1 VYFLKLCLNFD
12 KQIYGGYVKKLST
25 ALFVIA
31 LVHLCTLFAQDKDAV
46 MFYNSGLESEKAN
59 NIDEA
64 ISYYSMA
71 IGIDAK
77 YTKAYLKRGDAYRKV
92 KNNWK
97 AKNDYLSV
105 IKLDPKIES
114 AHHNLGHIN
123 YETKEYSA
131 AITNFTNALALNSTD
146 AEVYYLRGSS
156 YLMLNDYSNA
166 EKDLLK
172 VQELIPG
179 YADVNEKLEKIRLE
193 GGITVS
199 EEKKK
204 EEPLT
209 EIKKEE
215 PVVETKKEEPIAEV
229 KKDEPVIDKKENE
242 VPVPTYGTIEEKK
255 DVTQPEVNI
264 EEKKESPVEI
274 KPSADELIRQGM
286 TYYESGNYSS
296 AIDIYNKVIEYYPD
310 NAEAHFQKGR
320 AYTEMNDYSSA
331 IDEYTKTVQKNTGHF
346 KAFINRGYIY
356 NERKEY
362 ERAISDYKKGIE
374 LDPNSSFGYYNLGVA
389 YFSSGNRDKAAE
401 SFRQAANL
409 GDSDASDWLKANG
422 FGQ

>member
-1 VYFLKLCLNFD
+1 M
-12 KQIYGGYVKKLST
+12 KKLSIT
-25 ALFVIA
+25 IFVIA
-31 LVHLCTLFAQDKDAV
+31 FVHLCTPLSQDKDAV
-46 MFYNSGLESEKAN
+46 MFYNSGVESEKAN

-77 YTKAYLKRGDAYRKV
+77 YAKAYLRRGDAYRKV

-146 AEVYYLRGSS
+146 AEVFYLRGCS
-156 YLMLNDYSNA
+156 YFMLNDYSNA

-179 YADVNEKLEKIRLE
+179 YSDVNEKLEKIRSE

-204 EEPLT
+204 EEPLAD
-209 EIKKEE
+209 
-215 PVVETKKEEPIAEV
+215 VKKEEPIAEI
-229 KKDEPVIDKKENE
+229 KKDESIIEVKKEEIPAENIKTE
-242 VPVPTYGTIEEKK
+242 VKKEDNQSDVKIEEK
-255 DVTQPEVNI
+255 TET
-264 EEKKESPVEI
+264 PVEV
-274 KPSADELIRQGM
+274 KPPAEELISQGM
-286 TYYESGNYSS
+286 AKYENGNYSS
-296 AIDIYNKVIEYYPD
+296 AIEYYNKAIEYYPD
-310 NAEAHFQKGR
+310 NAEAHYQKGR
-320 AYTEMNDYSSA
+320 AYTEMSDFTSA
-331 IDEYTKTVQKNTGHF
+331 IDEYTRTVQLNPGHF

-362 ERAISDYKKGIE
+362 DRAISDYKKGIE

-389 YFSSGNRDKAAE
+389 YFSSGNKDKAAE

-409 GDSDASDWLKANG
+409 GDSDAGDWLKANG
-422 FGQ
+422 YGQ